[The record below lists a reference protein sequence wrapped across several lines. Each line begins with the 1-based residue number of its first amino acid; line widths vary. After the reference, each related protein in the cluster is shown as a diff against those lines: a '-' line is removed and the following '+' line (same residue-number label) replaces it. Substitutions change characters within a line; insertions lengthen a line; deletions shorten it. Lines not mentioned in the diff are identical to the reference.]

1 MMNKRIQ
8 VTAVLTLIFLV
19 FSVWKLWPPF
29 DTKDAQGNIL
39 EKGKI
44 KLGLDLQ
51 GGMYLK
57 LAIDTDKMPADTK
70 LTDAVP
76 RALEIL
82 RNRIDELGVAE
93 PLIQQE
99 GEKQIVIQ
107 LPGVKD
113 PERALSIIGKTALLE
128 FKLVDERNK
137 ISDMTDANGNTIA
150 SKIPAGVRI
159 LSDREGNRL
168 VIKDEHVIT
177 GAELVDAKVQMGEYG
192 VPVVWFK
199 FSPQGG
205 QRFAEITG
213 DNVGKRLAIVLDDK
227 VYSDPV
233 IRTRISGGE
242 GIIEGQ
248 FTLEDA
254 KDLALV
260 LRAGALPAPVK
271 VISKNVVGPSLGDDS
286 IKKGQ
291 RAILIGFLAV
301 VICMAFYYGL
311 SGVIADFALLFNVI
325 FVMGILSALNAT
337 LTLPG
342 IAGLTLTMGMAVDAN
357 VLIFERI
364 REELRTGK
372 TIRAAID
379 AGYNRAWL
387 TILDSHVTSLI
398 TAAILFQF
406 GTGAVR
412 GFAVTFFWGLIV
424 SLFTAYFITQSMFD
438 LRKQYK
444 SLSI

>member
-1 MMNKRIQ
+1 MDRRTQIVAF
-8 VTAVLTLIFLV
+8 VTAVLIALA
-19 FSVWKLWPPF
+19 VWKLWPPF
-29 DTKDAQGNIL
+29 DIKDAEGTIL

-57 LAIDTDKMPADTK
+57 LAVDDAQLPPGAK
-70 LTDAVP
+70 LEDAVS

-82 RNRIDELGVAE
+82 RNRIDALGVAE
-93 PLIQQE
+93 PMIQRE
-99 GEKQIVIQ
+99 GEKFIIIQ

-128 FKLVDERNK
+128 FKLVDDRNK
-137 ISDMTDANGNTIA
+137 VTDMVDANDNTVA
-150 SKIPAGVRI
+150 SKIPDECIVLRN
-159 LSDREGNRL
+159 REGARIVL
-168 VIKDEHVIT
+168 EKKTVVT
-177 GAELVDAKVQMGEYG
+177 GAELVDAKVQVGQYG
-192 VPVVWFK
+192 GPIVWFK
-199 FSPQGG
+199 FSPSGG
-205 QRFAEITG
+205 TKFAEVTG
-213 DNVGKRLAIVLDDK
+213 DSVGRQLAIVLDDT

-233 IRTRISGGE
+233 IKSRISGGE
-242 GIIEGQ
+242 GIIEGN
-248 FTLEDA
+248 FTIDEA

-271 VISKNVVGPSLGDDS
+271 ILNKNVIGPSLGADAIQKGKMS
-286 IKKGQ
+286 I
-291 RAILIGFLAV
+291 IIGALAV
-301 VICMAFYYGL
+301 VIFMVFYYGI
-311 SGVIADFALLFNVI
+311 SGLIADFALMFNI
-325 FVMGILSALNAT
+325 LFVMGIMAGLNAT

-342 IAGLTLTMGMAVDAN
+342 IAGLTLTLGMAVDAN

-379 AGYNRAWL
+379 AGYNRALW
-387 TILDSHVTSLI
+387 TIIDSHVTSLI

-406 GTGAVR
+406 GSGAVR
-412 GFAVTFFWGLIV
+412 GFAVTLFWGVTV
-424 SLFTAYFITQSMFD
+424 SLYTAFFITKGMFD
-438 LRKQYK
+438 MRKQYT